1 MSKKIVIKKYP
12 NRKLY
17 NTDTASYISY
27 RDIVEMI
34 KTGHSVMVVD
44 NRTKQDITRF
54 TLTQILFQKEREFLK
69 SLPESTLESAIKQER
84 GLISQSLSTFGE
96 ANRATGLG
104 AASGP
109 GAAGVG
115 AIGATDTVNSGN
127 LGSANN

>member
-1 MSKKIVIKKYP
+1 MSKRIVIKKYP

-27 RDIVEMI
+27 KDIVEMI

-69 SLPESTLESAIKQER
+69 SLPETTLESAIKQEK
-84 GLISQSLSTFGE
+84 GLISNSLTSF
-96 ANRATGLG
+96 
-104 AASGP
+104 GP
-109 GAAGVG
+109 GATAES
-115 AIGATDTVNSGN
+115 ADATDALVSPAST
-127 LGSANN
+127 ANN

>member
-1 MSKKIVIKKYP
+1 MSKRIVIKKYP

-27 RDIVEMI
+27 KDIVEMI

-69 SLPESTLESAIKQER
+69 SLPETTLESAIKHEK
-84 GLISQSLSTFGE
+84 GLISNSLTSF
-96 ANRATGLG
+96 AAG
-104 AASGP
+104 AAAETAEVAPLVSP
-109 GAAGVG
+109 AS
-115 AIGATDTVNSGN
+115 T
-127 LGSANN
+127 ANN

>member
-27 RDIVEMI
+27 KDIVEMI
-34 KTGHSVMVVD
+34 KSGHSVMVVD

-69 SLPESTLESAIKQER
+69 SLPESTLESAIKQET
-84 GLISQSLSTFGE
+84 GLISNSLAQFGSSS
-96 ANRATGLG
+96 A
-104 AASGP
+104 
-109 GAAGVG
+109 AAGETPAADNANV
-115 AIGATDTVNSGN
+115 TENVTT
-127 LGSANN
+127 GSLANN

>member
-34 KTGHSVMVVD
+34 KAGHSVMVVD

-69 SLPESTLESAIKQER
+69 SLPESTLESAIKQEK
-84 GLISQSLSTFGE
+84 GLISHSLSNFGSTAGVEASSAANAGE
-96 ANRATGLG
+96 A
-104 AASGP
+104 
-109 GAAGVG
+109 
-115 AIGATDTVNSGN
+115 
-127 LGSANN
+127 SANNTDLGSLSSANN

>member
-96 ANRATGLG
+96 ANRAAGLG
-104 AASGP
+104 AAANAGTA
-109 GAAGVG
+109 GTAAVG
-115 AIGATDTVNSGN
+115 ATNTANSGN